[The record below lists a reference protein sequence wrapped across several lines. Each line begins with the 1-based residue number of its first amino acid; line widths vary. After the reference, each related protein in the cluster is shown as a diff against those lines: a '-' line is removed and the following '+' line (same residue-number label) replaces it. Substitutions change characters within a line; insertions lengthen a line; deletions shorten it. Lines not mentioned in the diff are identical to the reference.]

1 MLSYLSLSSQAGR
14 EWVSLRCSNDR
25 FNAVADLLLSD
36 SSRQVAATKH
46 GYSERTPEPD
56 AAISSAY
63 TEGIFRT
70 LIGCSPVS
78 DRIVAFFE
86 KSPEAPLIVLSRSRF
101 EARLKSQPGVNPSV
115 DTDDPAWWAIRNTV
129 YAAGCRMLLARL
141 EYSSTFA
148 EAQSESWKYFK
159 NALSV
164 LPDLLHPR
172 FDLEAIRALL
182 LMVS

>member
-1 MLSYLSLSSQAGR
+1 MDIQSEPRSQMQPLPQPTLKVR
-14 EWVSLRCSNDR
+14 
-25 FNAVADLLLSD
+25 LLTPICHFTLPN
-36 SSRQVAATKH
+36 
-46 GYSERTPEPD
+46 RTP
-56 AAISSAY
+56 
-63 TEGIFRT
+63 
-70 LIGCSPVS
+70 
-78 DRIVAFFE
+78 AFFE
-86 KSPEAPLIVLSRSRF
+86 KSPEGPLIVLSRSSF
-101 EARLKSQPGVNPSV
+101 EARLKNQPGASTSV

-172 FDLEAIRALL
+172 FDLEGIRALL
-182 LMVS
+182 LMVSLTVSVLGGHKLTTD